1 VRQWIRPTGRIR
13 IDASDRLV
21 EILFGIGGN
30 AMNSGKIQLDIE
42 LIMRY
47 LDIDPMKRKQF
58 IGRLQGSEGG
68 ETRRNRTALAAY
80 EPPDSSE

>member
-1 VRQWIRPTGRIR
+1 
-13 IDASDRLV
+13 
-21 EILFGIGGN
+21 
-30 AMNSGKIQLDIE
+30 MNSGKIQLDIE

-68 ETRRNRTALAAY
+68 ETRRSRTALASY
-80 EPPDSSE
+80 EPPESSE